1 MSDNQEVQRAIR
13 KTQRKV
19 KENFSYLANQSRYLM
34 INIINHERCLQENN
48 CFHDFMAVAE
58 TIHMWALQGVS
69 LITNFPLTND
79 ESEEES
85 FIEETEESEEDN
97 SEDVIFLGTNYE
109 NDEKE
114 N

>member
-1 MSDNQEVQRAIR
+1 M
-13 KTQRKV
+13 
-19 KENFSYLANQSRYLM
+19 
-34 INIINHERCLQENN
+34 
-48 CFHDFMAVAE
+48 
-58 TIHMWALQGVS
+58 HMWALQGVS

-109 NDEKE
+109 NNEKE

>member
-1 MSDNQEVQRAIR
+1 MSNNPEVQRLIR
-13 KTQRKV
+13 QTQRKV
-19 KENFSYLANQSRYLM
+19 KEGLSRVANQSRELM
-34 INIINHERCLQENN
+34 TNIINHEKCLRENN
-48 CFHDFMAVAE
+48 CFYQFMGVAE
-58 TIHMWALQGVS
+58 SIHMSALQNVF

-97 SEDVIFLGTNYE
+97 SEDVIFLGSNYE
-109 NDEKE
+109 NDEKQ

>member
-1 MSDNQEVQRAIR
+1 MSDNQNVKRAIR
-13 KTQRKV
+13 ETQRKV
-19 KENFSYLANQSRYLM
+19 KEGFSFLANQSRYLM

-48 CFHDFMAVAE
+48 CFHDFLAVAE
-58 TIHMWALQGVS
+58 SMHMWALQGVS

-85 FIEETEESEEDN
+85 FIEETESSEEDN

-109 NDEKE
+109 NNEKE

>member
-1 MSDNQEVQRAIR
+1 MSDNQEVRRAIR
-13 KTQRKV
+13 ETHRNV
-19 KENFSYLANQSRYLM
+19 KESLANLANQSRYLM

-58 TIHMWALQGVS
+58 SMHMWALQGVS

-109 NDEKE
+109 NNEKE

>member
-1 MSDNQEVQRAIR
+1 MSNNPEVQRAIR

-19 KENFSYLANQSRYLM
+19 KEGFSFLANQSRYLM

-48 CFHDFMAVAE
+48 CFYQFMGVAE
-58 TIHMWALQGVS
+58 SIHMSALQSVF

-109 NDEKE
+109 NNEKE

>member
-1 MSDNQEVQRAIR
+1 MSDNQNVERAIR
-13 KTQRKV
+13 ETQRKV
-19 KENFSYLANQSRYLM
+19 KEGFSYLANQSRELM
-34 INIINHERCLQENN
+34 TNIMNHEKCLQENK

-58 TIHMWALQGVS
+58 SMHMWALQGVN

-97 SEDVIFLGTNYE
+97 SEDVIFLGSNYE

>member
-1 MSDNQEVQRAIR
+1 MSNNPEVQRLIR
-13 KTQRKV
+13 ETQRKV
-19 KENFSYLANQSRYLM
+19 KEGFSYLANQSRYLM

-48 CFHDFMAVAE
+48 CFHDFLAVAE
-58 TIHMWALQGVS
+58 SMHMWALQGVS

-85 FIEETEESEEDN
+85 FIEETESSEEDN
-97 SEDVIFLGTNYE
+97 SEDVIYLGSNYE